1 MLKSTLAV
9 SALLAVSFLAAQT
22 TVRLEI
28 KSLPAYHATGSSIYA
43 AGSFNGWN
51 PQDEQYKFNKDDK
64 GNYFLD
70 LKLAS
75 GKYEYKIT
83 RGGWDKVECKKG
95 GAGIENRV
103 MTIAANA
110 TISLDIEEWADRFA
124 TAARKSTAS
133 KNVKIIDTAFF
144 IPQLNRVRRVLIY
157 LPENYSNSKSR
168 YPVLYIHDGQN
179 VFDDATSFA
188 GEWGVDEFLD
198 SSKVKQCIVVAIDNG
213 GNKRLNEYSPY
224 DFTLNPL
231 KPKENKGEGSQ
242 YVDFLAK
249 TLKPFIDKKYRTLK
263 DKKNTF
269 ITGSSMGGLISFY
282 AILKYP
288 KVFGGAGIFS
298 PSVWICKEDLL
309 SLIKT
314 IGKKVN
320 SKIYFYCG
328 KLEGPGMVTDMLKA
342 FEELAATSKSKMTVV
357 IRDDGK
363 HNEPTW
369 RKEFPAFYFWL
380 MYPNPPKEVNTSH

>member
-1 MLKSTLAV
+1 MQKSLSSIALFFLHLAV
-9 SALLAVSFLAAQT
+9 YSQY
-22 TVRLEI
+22 TVRVQVTNYVNI
-28 KSLPAYHATGSSIYA
+28 KDYNSERLFIT
-43 AGSFNGWN
+43 GSFNSWN
-51 PQDEQYKFNKDDK
+51 PADNNFKMLYKPSGVAYVDIKLVK
-64 GNYFLD
+64 GT
-70 LKLAS
+70 
-75 GKYEYKIT
+75 YEYKIC
-83 RGGWDKVECKKG
+83 RGDWGKVECRSDGLNITNRILK
-95 GAGIENRV
+95 IESD
-103 MTIAANA
+103 T
-110 TISLDIEEWADRFA
+110 TISITIESWKDNFSEKVRA
-124 TAARKSTAS
+124 TTAS
-133 KNVKIIDTAFF
+133 KNVKVIDTAFL

-157 LPENYSNSKSR
+157 LPENYSNPKTH

-198 SSKVKQCIVVAIDNG
+198 STKTRQCIVVAIDNG
-213 GNKRLNEYSPY
+213 GNKRMNEYSPY
-224 DFTLNPL
+224 DFTLNPQ

-249 TLKPFIDKKYRTLK
+249 TLKPFIDKKYRTQK
-263 DKKNTF
+263 EKKNTF

-309 SLIKT
+309 NLVKT
-314 IGKKVN
+314 AGKKVN

-328 KLEGPGMVTDMLKA
+328 KLEGTGMVPDMLKA
-342 FEELAATSKSKMTVV
+342 FEELATVSKSKMTTV

-369 RKEFPAFYFWL
+369 RKEFPLFYEWI
-380 MYPNPPKEVNTSH
+380 MQ